1 MLSLLSRASSRIMS
15 AGSRWHL
22 DDTACACGNMFLMIT
37 CSGYHCGLT
46 VTRVFLGVCGGGL
59 SVWHSVQVLQFPPHS
74 TKTCTCRCEHG
85 WFFVSPTNCDRK
97 WMDGWILLYV
107 ASLALTFICTV
118 WNHLHVWNSTA
129 VMWFQ
134 KIYVLFVITV
144 INVGVNFKISPQN
157 RVLFPPINY

>member
-1 MLSLLSRASSRIMS
+1 MS

-46 VTRVFLGVCGGGL
+46 VIRVFLGVWGGGL
-59 SVWHSVQVLQFPPHS
+59 SVWRSVQVLQLPPTVQRHAHVGVS
-74 TKTCTCRCEHG
+74 MDGFSNKLVNLDWCGPDCRA
-85 WFFVSPTNCDRK
+85 NCDRK

-118 WNHLHVWNSTA
+118 WNHLHPWNSTA

-144 INVGVNFKISPQN
+144 INVGVNFKDLIFPN
-157 RVLFPPINY
+157 RVLFPPINC